1 MILAITNQKG
11 GAGKTTLSLN
21 LAGYWALQGKKVK
34 LIDMDPQQSALDW
47 MHVRDQQ
54 GHDLLFD
61 LEAYPKDTLV
71 KQIAQKSKGF
81 DIVILDTPPQ
91 VASLARAAACS
102 AQLVVIPLRPS
113 SADLMA
119 AHGTIKLLE
128 EATQFVDLDYRFC
141 ITQNIVGTVVGR
153 EAKRALGEYEDIDVL
168 DTIIGSRVD
177 FVEAF
182 GQGLCVHEYAA
193 GSKAAFEIQSV
204 AKEIERWFEGNE

>member
-1 MILAITNQKG
+1 MHIYSFETLCLKSPVIWALDQGLFKDEPKMILAITNQKG

-81 DIVILDTPPQ
+81 DIVILDTPPK
-91 VASLARAAACS
+91 VASLC
-102 AQLVVIPLRPS
+102 L
-113 SADLMA
+113 
-119 AHGTIKLLE
+119 AHGTTE
-128 EATQFVDLDYRFC
+128 
-141 ITQNIVGTVVGR
+141 
-153 EAKRALGEYEDIDVL
+153 VL
-168 DTIIGSRVD
+168 
-177 FVEAF
+177 
-182 GQGLCVHEYAA
+182 CPH
-193 GSKAAFEIQSV
+193 
-204 AKEIERWFEGNE
+204 